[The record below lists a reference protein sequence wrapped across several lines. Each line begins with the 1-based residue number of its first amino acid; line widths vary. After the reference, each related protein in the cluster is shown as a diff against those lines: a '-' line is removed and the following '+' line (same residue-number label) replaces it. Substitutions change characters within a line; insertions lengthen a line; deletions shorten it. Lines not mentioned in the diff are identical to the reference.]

1 MSLHQFIPFMQY
13 IMVLLSC
20 TLLLC
25 GIMQAAI
32 SRRILSSLMSSTIII
47 LITIFG
53 LSGLERLS
61 SSIEN
66 KMITATGSNHESV
79 DDKILSLGNDNNKIK
94 DNKKLY
100 EQFNYQEYD
109 IMFYYHGDDGSTQ
122 ELLIRKGNYKIV
134 IDDNV
139 EIPIIKDNSGIKIIT
154 MNSEHK
160 NSIVER
166 INYLML
172 KDVFVDVERHRGMS
186 N

>member
-1 MSLHQFIPFMQY
+1 MSLHQFIPFVQY
-13 IMVLLSC
+13 IMVLLAC
-20 TLLLC
+20 TLILC
-25 GIMQAAI
+25 EIIQAAI
-32 SRRILSSLMSSTIII
+32 SRRILSSLMSSIII
-47 LITIFG
+47 IFIAIFG
-53 LSGLERLS
+53 LSGLEILA

-66 KMITATGSNHESV
+66 KMITATGTNNKSV
-79 DDKILSLGNDNNKIK
+79 DDNKDT

-100 EQFNYQEYD
+100 EQFNYQDD
-109 IMFYYHGDDGSTQ
+109 IMFYYHGDDGSTK
-122 ELLIRKGNYKIV
+122 ELLIREGNYKIV

-160 NSIVER
+160 NSIVEK
-166 INYLML
+166 INYRTRKDYLML

>member
-13 IMVLLSC
+13 IMVLLAC
-20 TLLLC
+20 TLILC
-25 GIMQAAI
+25 EIIQAAI
-32 SRRILSSLMSSTIII
+32 SRRILSSLMSSIII
-47 LITIFG
+47 IFITIFG
-53 LSGLERLS
+53 LSGLETLS

-66 KMITATGSNHESV
+66 KMITATGTNHKSV
-79 DDKILSLGNDNNKIK
+79 DNNKVK

-100 EQFNYQEYD
+100 EQFNYQEHD